1 MCGVSGVWE
10 CVVQVVFVVPARAGV
25 GLQRAAPSLYAQI
38 SRSVERA
45 GAGRVALLL
54 FFWGG
59 EVTRGASEAET
70 PTGGARLQQEEAQR
84 HR

>member
-59 EVTRGASEAET
+59 EVRKRPRAGPVFSKRKRRG
-70 PTGGARLQQEEAQR
+70 TGKQFHL
-84 HR
+84 